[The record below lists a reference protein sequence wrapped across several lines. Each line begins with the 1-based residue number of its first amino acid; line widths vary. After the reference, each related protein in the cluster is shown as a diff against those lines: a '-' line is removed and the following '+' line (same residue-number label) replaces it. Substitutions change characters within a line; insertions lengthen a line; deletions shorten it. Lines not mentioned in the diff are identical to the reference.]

1 MDSGTTTPAEQQTI
15 WVHVLATAIVVVHFA
30 PEFVVK
36 PPSALTV
43 HIGETVKISCSVKGD
58 PQPVVTWRRE
68 SGRLPMGRSENT
80 VGQLVYKE
88 SRSKGLWEIYLVWYE
103 PYTTQGSYSGR

>member
-1 MDSGTTTPAEQQTI
+1 MMTSDTQLSLMNIQKNDSGNYTCRATNHLGTR
-15 WVHVLATAIVVVHFA
+15 LATAMVVVHFA

-36 PPSALTV
+36 PPSALTI

-68 SGRLPMGRSENT
+68 SGILPMGRSET
-80 VGQLVYKE
+80 
-88 SRSKGLWEIYLVWYE
+88 R
-103 PYTTQGSYSGR
+103 